1 MGRYETQHERVNT
14 CFFPLPGFNTNRSTI
29 TDTVTGEKGEGF
41 NKDSYTKADREAWQD
56 LQDKIHDSSK

>member
-1 MGRYETQHERVNT
+1 MGRYETHHERVNT
-14 CFFPLPGFNTNRSTI
+14 CLIPFSIFGTNQSTI

-56 LQDKIHDSSK
+56 LQDKIHNGSK